1 MTTNTRR
8 EFRRYVSVALAG
20 LLLSGWA
27 QGSWASWKSEWEKVV
42 RRAKSE
48 GKVVVSLPPSAELR
62 RRLEEAFERRFT
74 GIDLEPVLDM
84 GAKNIRRMIDESRA
98 GVRYFDVHVGGASGM
113 ITGLV
118 PAGVVVP
125 LEPYMLLPEVSD
137 PKSWWGGHI
146 YTDEAKRFVYSFSA
160 YLSQNLYRN
169 TNLVNPEEIRSYDD
183 LLNPKWKGKIGFL
196 DPRKPGPGDA
206 TWSYMW
212 DVKGEDYLRRL
223 VQQDLQLTSNVRSLG
238 ESLAKG
244 KLAITVGLSYFLL
257 VPFIRAGL
265 PLKALPIPKEGTYA
279 TGGAGNVVA
288 LKNPSHP
295 SAAKVFVNWLLSKE
309 GQEIFGKA
317 MGHATR
323 RLDVD
328 TAWLYKIGYV
338 PAKDGITVQ
347 EYYKYENQ
355 SRERI
360 DRVRLPARKFARKL
374 LK

>member
-74 GIDLEPVLDM
+74 GIDLEPVLGM
-84 GAKNIRRMIDESRA
+84 GPKIVRRMIDESRA
-98 GVRYFDVHVGGASGM
+98 GVPYFDVHVGGASSM
-113 ITGLV
+113 LTGLV

-169 TNLVNPEEIRSYDD
+169 TNLVNAEEIRSYDD

-196 DPRKPGPGDA
+196 DPRKPGPGQS

-223 VQQDLQLTSNVRSLG
+223 VQQDLQLTRNVRALG

-257 VPFIRAGL
+257 ARFIKAGL
-265 PLKALPIPKEGTYA
+265 PVKALPIPKEGTYA
-279 TGGAGNVVA
+279 TGGGGNVVA
-288 LKNPSHP
+288 LKNPPHP
-295 SAAKVFVNWLLSKE
+295 NAAKVFVNWLLSQE

-328 TAWLYKIGYV
+328 TAWIYKLGYV

-355 SRERI
+355 SREKI
-360 DRVRLPARKFARKL
+360 DRVRIPASKFARKL
-374 LK
+374 LR

>member
-74 GIDLEPVLDM
+74 GIDLEPALDM

-355 SRERI
+355 SWEKV
-360 DRVRLPARKFARKL
+360 DRVRIPARKFARKL